1 MTNVNKI
8 MDGKLKDLAQLD
20 SSNNKV
26 LKSKDYDNK
35 EKIFTRSKIP
45 SSNWSVGFSVPVEEF
60 KKPLNNIIIG
70 FLSVIAISLAA
81 AVIFALYAGKK
92 ISDPIL
98 KITELVNET
107 KDLDL
112 TSRNNYETIALY
124 KDETGIIGRAVI
136 DLREELKNIVEE
148 LKNHQRMY

>member
-1 MTNVNKI
+1 M
-8 MDGKLKDLAQLD
+8 
-20 SSNNKV
+20 
-26 LKSKDYDNK
+26 
-35 EKIFTRSKIP
+35 
-45 SSNWSVGFSVPVEEF
+45 
-60 KKPLNNIIIG
+60 
-70 FLSVIAISLAA
+70 A

>member
-1 MTNVNKI
+1 MN
-8 MDGKLKDLAQLD
+8 GKLKDLAQLD

-35 EKIFTRSKIP
+35 EKIFTRSKIL

-70 FLSVIAISLAA
+70 FLSVIAISLVA

-92 ISDPIL
+92 YLIL
-98 KITELVNET
+98 F
-107 KDLDL
+107 
-112 TSRNNYETIALY
+112 
-124 KDETGIIGRAVI
+124 
-136 DLREELKNIVEE
+136 
-148 LKNHQRMY
+148 